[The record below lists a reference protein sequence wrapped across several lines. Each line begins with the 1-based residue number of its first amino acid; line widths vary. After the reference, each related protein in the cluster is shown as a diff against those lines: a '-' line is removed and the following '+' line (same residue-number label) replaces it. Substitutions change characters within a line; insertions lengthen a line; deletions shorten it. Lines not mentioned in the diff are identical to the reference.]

1 MPDSNGFM
9 ILPGSGGDRIVYKDG
24 IIVATFHGVKAG
36 SDEPEKFAKLFL
48 IGLKLSEYDYA
59 SEIAVLLAQCKS
71 SLEYV
76 NDSHPYQDGWGVR
89 ADLATRIQNI
99 LAKLPKE

>member
-1 MPDSNGFM
+1 MADNNGFM

-36 SDEPEKFAKLFL
+36 SDEPEM
-48 IGLKLSEYDYA
+48 YA
-59 SEIAVLLAQCKS
+59 RALLAAVEFIEFNYVQEIIAILTQCKG
-71 SLEYV
+71 SLLYV
-76 NDSHPYQDGWGVR
+76 NDSHPYQDGWGGR
-89 ADLATRIQNI
+89 ADLAMRIQTI